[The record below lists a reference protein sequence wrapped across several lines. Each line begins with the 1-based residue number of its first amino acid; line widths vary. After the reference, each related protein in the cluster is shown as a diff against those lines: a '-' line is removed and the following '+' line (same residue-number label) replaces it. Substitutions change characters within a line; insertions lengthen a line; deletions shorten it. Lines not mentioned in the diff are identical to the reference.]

1 MIERMGY
8 LKDTESAKK
17 SDTGFFSDD
26 EDVDTSKD
34 YNCES
39 LYKYSKLM
47 PVKMRYRYHEFNQ
60 KSLDFVCNSDYR
72 EKVRNLQ
79 DLPSAQMNYQSD
91 LIRQR
96 TARDPAGR
104 GSKMYKDML
113 RGQVDVIGPDGK
125 VVREKAGT
133 GNKAKLQ

>member
-1 MIERMGY
+1 MGY
-8 LKDTESAKK
+8 LKGTKSAKK
-17 SDTGFFSDD
+17 NDTGIFSDD
-26 EDVDTSKD
+26 EDVEASKD
-34 YNCES
+34 YNWES

-47 PVKMRYRYHEFNQ
+47 PVEMRYRYHEFNQ
-60 KSLDFVCNSDYR
+60 KSLDFVCNSEYR
-72 EKVRNLQ
+72 EKVKNLNN
-79 DLPSAQMNYQSD
+79 LPTAQMNYQKD

-113 RGQVDVIGPDGK
+113 RGQVDVISPDGEI
-125 VVREKAGT
+125 VREKAGT